1 MLPLPMGVPLRSTT
15 PLPLFRVSHLPDAWH
30 GVGMI
35 RAARP
40 SLHPS
45 EEIYV
50 PPSHY
55 RICVAG
61 SAPRAL
67 SWKMDHLGFSQ
78 DVRSSGN
85 TVTVFE
91 GRMRDQA
98 ALFGVLNALYS
109 WHQVLLSVEQ
119 LDREESKA

>member
-1 MLPLPMGVPLRSTT
+1 MPT
-15 PLPLFRVSHLPDAWH
+15 
-30 GVGMI
+30 
-35 RAARP
+35 
-40 SLHPS
+40 
-45 EEIYV
+45 
-50 PPSHY
+50 SHY

-61 SAPRAL
+61 SAPRPL

-78 DVRSSGN
+78 EVQSSGN

-98 ALFGVLNALYS
+98 ALFGVLNALYA

-119 LDREESKA
+119 LDREEGKA

>member
-1 MLPLPMGVPLRSTT
+1 MPT
-15 PLPLFRVSHLPDAWH
+15 
-30 GVGMI
+30 
-35 RAARP
+35 
-40 SLHPS
+40 
-45 EEIYV
+45 
-50 PPSHY
+50 SHY

-61 SAPRAL
+61 SASRAL
-67 SWKMDHLGFSQ
+67 RWKMGHLGFSQ
-78 DVRSSGN
+78 EVQSSRS